1 MNDSGKKYFV
11 RVMIPFSLVMVL
23 ITVFFQGAMYGY
35 FVRTYS
41 GALCDV
47 ETDMLEQKSNNL
59 IYLTENIKSLNNS
72 IRLNYTVM
80 EMCYKEEMDIYNLIE
95 AQMQL
100 DTIRVSS
107 DLIHSIYLV
116 NKKTKEI
123 HVSSDRINSLATYS
137 NFFDQDIFRYIEDV
151 NSFGTYTPTA
161 RKITMENGKEI
172 PVLTFFLYDY
182 FIQTKSIDGIII
194 INVPIEWLEKKIAT
208 KGSLQEAG
216 KNSILVIDGE
226 GKVILDSGVSPFGE
240 DIQSRD
246 YVGEILNAPEMQ
258 SSMVRRID
266 GENCLISYYRYGN
279 PDWIFIGIKSYSY
292 IKEQLRPVLYF
303 TLLIS
308 SLIFLAGM
316 LIIWILSK
324 RLADNYSRISQNMC
338 NLEAENRE
346 HMLARRTEFIR
357 GLLKGNGILED
368 AAAKFHGYDMTTQPE
383 SGYYVVLFEI
393 DRFRAFCKAYNMD
406 ERNRILGKITEIIEE
421 VFAESICCDVGAI
434 TENQIAVLC
443 NVSEKTDIMRFSGN
457 LNAVY
462 DRIIKKLHDEGLPGL
477 SAAVSSIGYGY
488 EDISGLYDEAAEM
501 IQYRYIMGLRTLL
514 FPEMIPEKKEEKN
527 SLVRKQLAGDII
539 LALGKGNGEE
549 ACSGLQQYLNQLGME
564 SPYEIKLLTVN
575 LLLQVNNTVMDGSM
589 LAAVEDFSMDDI
601 IQEIMISETMDET
614 YMIASAFLGR
624 LACVQEEK
632 NRCKYELLIQE
643 IKDYIRENYKEE
655 NLSINL
661 VAERVGLSVGYLG
674 RLFKKMEGKSVS
686 EYIMSVRLEK
696 AEELLKN
703 SQISINTIAT
713 QVGFVNNSYFYSVFK
728 KAHGVTPNQW
738 RAADETK
745 Q

>member
-1 MNDSGKKYFV
+1 
-11 RVMIPFSLVMVL
+11 
-23 ITVFFQGAMYGY
+23 
-35 FVRTYS
+35 
-41 GALCDV
+41 
-47 ETDMLEQKSNNL
+47 
-59 IYLTENIKSLNNS
+59 
-72 IRLNYTVM
+72 
-80 EMCYKEEMDIYNLIE
+80 
-95 AQMQL
+95 
-100 DTIRVSS
+100 
-107 DLIHSIYLV
+107 
-116 NKKTKEI
+116 
-123 HVSSDRINSLATYS
+123 
-137 NFFDQDIFRYIEDV
+137 
-151 NSFGTYTPTA
+151 
-161 RKITMENGKEI
+161 
-172 PVLTFFLYDY
+172 
-182 FIQTKSIDGIII
+182 
-194 INVPIEWLEKKIAT
+194 
-208 KGSLQEAG
+208 
-216 KNSILVIDGE
+216 
-226 GKVILDSGVSPFGE
+226 
-240 DIQSRD
+240 
-246 YVGEILNAPEMQ
+246 
-258 SSMVRRID
+258 
-266 GENCLISYYRYGN
+266 
-279 PDWIFIGIKSYSY
+279 
-292 IKEQLRPVLYF
+292 
-303 TLLIS
+303 
-308 SLIFLAGM
+308 
-316 LIIWILSK
+316 
-324 RLADNYSRISQNMC
+324 
-338 NLEAENRE
+338 
-346 HMLARRTEFIR
+346 
-357 GLLKGNGILED
+357 
-368 AAAKFHGYDMTTQPE
+368 
-383 SGYYVVLFEI
+383 
-393 DRFRAFCKAYNMD
+393 
-406 ERNRILGKITEIIEE
+406 
-421 VFAESICCDVGAI
+421 
-434 TENQIAVLC
+434 
-443 NVSEKTDIMRFSGN
+443 
-457 LNAVY
+457 
-462 DRIIKKLHDEGLPGL
+462 
-477 SAAVSSIGYGY
+477 
-488 EDISGLYDEAAEM
+488 M